1 MLSFTKKLISF
12 NTTQIENDAMEYIQ
26 NYVQEKYGDAVKYER
41 QDIWNKN
48 RYNLI
53 IKNTEDPD
61 IILAGHIDTVPE
73 FSQEQFIPKVEGN
86 KLYGRWAV
94 DMKAGVAINVELI
107 DFMLKSNVKFRVLC
121 YADEEYF
128 FLWMKKFVESYQ
140 WKIHPKLTIVTEPTN
155 GKIYTWF
162 RGIGSVD
169 LEIEWKSVHSARKHL
184 WINAISEYV
193 YFTDALEKYVQS
205 KDTFGYK
212 SNVNLS
218 GIQWGIDKDG
228 QIIRQDN
235 IVPNIARGN
244 FSLRLGN
251 EFTREALQK
260 FMQEY
265 FAEKEIKI
273 LNTNLKVRYNAL
285 IQTGL
290 KEKYGSY
297 GDVEEGYTFGFSD
310 IQFIKEYIGGDC
322 LVIWPGPNEK
332 SHQADEYVDIDSMET
347 VKVIIENILKGV

>member
-1 MLSFTKKLISF
+1 MLNFTKKLISF
-12 NTTQIENDAMEYIQ
+12 NTTQIENDAMEYIW
-26 NYVQEKYGDAVKYER
+26 NYAQEIYGDAVKCER
-41 QDIWNKN
+41 QDIWDQN

-73 FSQEQFIPKVEGN
+73 FSQEQFIPKIEGN

-107 DFMLKSNVKFRVLC
+107 AFMLKEKIKFRVLC
-121 YADEEYF
+121 YTDEEYF
-128 FLWMKKFVESYQ
+128 FLWMQKFVETYQ

-155 GKIYTWF
+155 GKIYTWC

-169 LEIEWKSVHSARKHL
+169 LEIKWKSVHSARKHL
-184 WINAISEYV
+184 WINAITEYV
-193 YFTDALEKYVQS
+193 YSTDALEKYIQS
-205 KDTFGYK
+205 KDTFGYE
-212 SNVNLS
+212 SSINLS
-218 GIQWGIDKDG
+218 GIEWGIYQDG
-228 QIIRQDN
+228 KIIWQDN
-235 IVPNIARGN
+235 IVPNIAKGN

-273 LNTNLKVRYNAL
+273 LDINPKVWCKPL

-290 KEKYGSY
+290 KEKYKSY
-297 GDVEEGYTFGFSD
+297 GEVEEGYTFGFSD
-310 IQFIKEYIGGDC
+310 IQFIKEYMGGDC
-322 LVIWPGPNEK
+322 LLIWPGPNGK
-332 SHQADEYVDIDSMET
+332 SHQADEYVDIDSMKT
-347 VKVIIENILKGV
+347 AKVIIENILKSI